1 MTPGPSLTSEE
12 ASGVMKQRPSFLT
25 KAVGRGAA
33 AMRAWFRPTPYRAWV
48 VLLGILMAC
57 GAVAGLIVFARG
69 LVVTNLNDLVPWGLW
84 ITIDLTV
91 IAMSAGA
98 FLLCAAVYLLGLKR
112 YQPLA
117 RTATFIGLIG
127 YSMAVLT
134 LLLDIGRPER
144 FWHALVYWNPHSVL
158 WEVTMCVTLYFSVLL
173 LESAPIFGRTPWMQ
187 QRWPALAGRLQS
199 IHHYAPY
206 LAVAGLGL
214 SMLHQ
219 SSLGATYG
227 VLKARPIWYRPDLSV
242 LFIVSAMAA
251 GPALTVLVSML
262 AARLSRGVRVDDRL
276 LEKVAGFIG
285 WVLVGYLYFRFWD
298 AFAMTYTYDP
308 GRTEGLHLLTAGPL
322 SFNFWAIE
330 ILLGAVVP
338 IMVLLY
344 RPWRENPLLRMT
356 ALLLVVL
363 GIGAYRWDT
372 TLAGQLVI
380 VSYLPQDL
388 ASRYTMYVPSLIEF
402 VSGAGVLAYG
412 ALALTLGIR
421 HLDVVDHA
429 QEIEGETA
437 LERAPSAA

>member
-1 MTPGPSLTSEE
+1 MTTSLSL
-12 ASGVMKQRPSFLT
+12 AARL
-25 KAVGRGAA
+25 RGSL
-33 AMRAWFRPTPYRAWV
+33 RPTPYRGWIVAL
-48 VLLGILMAC
+48 VLLMAA
-57 GAVAGLIVFARG
+57 GAAAGLVVFSRG

-84 ITIDLTV
+84 ITIDLSA

-98 FLLCAAVYLLGLKR
+98 FLLCAAVYLLGLHKL
-112 YQPLA
+112 QPLA

-134 LLLDIGRPER
+134 LMLDIGRPER

-173 LESAPIFGRTPWMQ
+173 LETAPIFGRTPWLRR
-187 QRWPALAGRLQS
+187 RWPKLSQS
-199 IHHYAPY
+199 MQSVHKIAPY

-251 GPALTVLVSML
+251 GPALTVLVTML
-262 AARLSRGVRVDDRL
+262 AARLSKSIRVDDRL

-298 AFAMTYTYDP
+298 AFAMTYTYEP
-308 GRTEGLHLLTAGPL
+308 GRTEGLRFITGGPL
-322 SFNFWAIE
+322 SFNFWVGE
-330 ILLGAVVP
+330 VLLGAVIP
-338 IMVLLY
+338 IVLLLHK
-344 RPWRENPLLRMT
+344 PWRANPALRML
-356 ALLLVVL
+356 ALGLVVAGL
-363 GIGAYRWDT
+363 VAYRWDT
-372 TLAGQLVI
+372 TMAGQLVI

-388 ASRYTMYVPSLIEF
+388 AASYTTYAPSLIEILT
-402 VSGAGVLAYG
+402 GAGIVAYG
-412 ALALTLGIR
+412 ALAVTLGIR
-421 HLDVVDHA
+421 YLRVVDHTPEPA
-429 QEIEGETA
+429 HAEVPELATA
-437 LERAPSAA
+437 TAPERSFTLTL